1 MAGRWWGMRCSFFQV
16 FLLYH
21 FHAFFGL
28 AILAYASQSFRICIC
43 VLELDV
49 PIDFSWCNSV
59 LGLKALRN
67 IQDIFLGVCE
77 Q

>member
-1 MAGRWWGMRCSFFQV
+1 MRCSFFQV

-49 PIDFSWCNSV
+49 PIDFSWCNSG